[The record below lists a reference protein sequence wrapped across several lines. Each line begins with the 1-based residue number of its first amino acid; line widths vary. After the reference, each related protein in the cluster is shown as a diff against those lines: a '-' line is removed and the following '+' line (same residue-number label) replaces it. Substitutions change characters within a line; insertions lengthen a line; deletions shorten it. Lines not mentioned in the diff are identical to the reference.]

1 MYFFGVLNLVALFI
15 CCFMIPSELN
25 RTNKTK
31 VRADLIESQNEEAE
45 KQEEAPMMKIGWCT
59 ILCNRHALFA
69 ILTCFVGTF
78 NIVFF

>member
-1 MYFFGVLNLVALFI
+1 MYFFGLLNLVALFI
-15 CCFMIPSELN
+15 CCFMIPNELN
-25 RTNKTK
+25 RTNKAK
-31 VRADLIESQNEEAE
+31 QRADLIESQNEAAE
-45 KQEEAPMMKIGWCT
+45 KAGAPIQKIGWCT